1 MSPFGLAI
9 PAGGILA
16 VVGSI
21 QTWSTGKV
29 GRKKVGYNGF
39 QHGHNGVLF
48 VLLGIVLIAV
58 GLLIVRLGRQLIPA
72 MIASVIGVAVSIVAV
87 FDLADIA
94 NHSDG
99 FVAGATV
106 GPGLPIVLL
115 GGVIA
120 VVAVVATLLEKSAR
134 AIRRGDR
141 RSSRQSTRSRP
152 TDGSARS
159 AWRSPWSVL
168 EGDL

>member
-9 PAGGILA
+9 PAGGVLA

-29 GRKKVGYNGF
+29 GRKKIGYNGL
-39 QHGHNGVLF
+39 QHGHNGVLL

-58 GLLIVRLGRQLIPA
+58 GLLIVRRGRQPIPA
-72 MIASVIGVAVSIVAV
+72 IVAGVFGVAVSIVAV

-99 FVAGATV
+99 FVASATV

-120 VVAVVATLLEKSAR
+120 VVGGVATLFEK
-134 AIRRGDR
+134 
-141 RSSRQSTRSRP
+141 
-152 TDGSARS
+152 
-159 AWRSPWSVL
+159 
-168 EGDL
+168 